1 MRGCPRPSMRKAK
14 IGHPN
19 YCTFWS
25 HEVWKDFLMN
35 LRVPS
40 CHDMIITQ
48 GSGAASADSILDSL
62 KARGEIEEMGTVG
75 E

>member
-1 MRGCPRPSMRKAK
+1 
-14 IGHPN
+14 
-19 YCTFWS
+19 
-25 HEVWKDFLMN
+25 MN